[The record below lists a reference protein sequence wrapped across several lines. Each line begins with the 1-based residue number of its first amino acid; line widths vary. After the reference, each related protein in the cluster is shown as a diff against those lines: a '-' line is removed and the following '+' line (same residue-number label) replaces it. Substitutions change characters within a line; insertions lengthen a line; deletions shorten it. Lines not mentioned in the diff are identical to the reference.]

1 MLSIIITTKK
11 LKLLETKKI
20 MVIYT
25 LCVYELIVS
34 YNNKWIRNA
43 FRINYKILYYFSGFT
58 K

>member
-34 YNNKWIRNA
+34 YNNKWI
-43 FRINYKILYYFSGFT
+43 
-58 K
+58 